1 MSKRLDLMSPE
12 ELAELREHF
21 NGLGLD
27 MTLERYVEL
36 KSELTDKELVLAQEY
51 EASTDPKRRDA
62 IRRELYNLRWKLDNE
77 SARKYNTTGKG
88 RHFAAM
94 CEGRQPSAT
103 RPVTPRRQANVTLPR
118 ELQHAIPTLQ
128 AIMRNGSDRSR
139 SIRELAAERGISFTA
154 ARKKYFADRRK
165 LLNFFAP

>member
-1 MSKRLDLMSPE
+1 MKQLDFSGYEPIRT
-12 ELAELREHF
+12 AERQARHDAFWGPL
-21 NGLGLD
+21 N
-27 MTLERYVEL
+27 
-36 KSELTDKELVLAQEY
+36 
-51 EASTDPKRRDA
+51 EARRTIARVACDFFAFACEANLQMATSRRRDA
-62 IRRELYNLRWKLDNE
+62 IRRELYNLRWKLNSEND
-77 SARKYNTTGKG
+77 RKYNATGKG